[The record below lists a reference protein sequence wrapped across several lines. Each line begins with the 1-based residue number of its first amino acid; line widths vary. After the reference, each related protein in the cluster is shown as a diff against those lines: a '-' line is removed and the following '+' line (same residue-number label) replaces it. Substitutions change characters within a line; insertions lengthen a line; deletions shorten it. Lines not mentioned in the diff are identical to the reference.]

1 MKKLGVILSLVWS
14 LSAFAQQTQTNYQ
27 TVSTEQQIIVINDFS
42 SSLNPDIKIFNY
54 GQGKALLI
62 QGFSISFYGEG
73 PAVVTTEVQ
82 FGYIRDGVLNII
94 FTEIGEG
101 TTFSWEDESTT
112 GRWAILPTDTFVV
125 TSTDSTSAQVTI
137 ILEP

>member
-62 QGFSISFYGEG
+62 QGFSISFYDGG

-94 FTEIGEG
+94 FTETGEG